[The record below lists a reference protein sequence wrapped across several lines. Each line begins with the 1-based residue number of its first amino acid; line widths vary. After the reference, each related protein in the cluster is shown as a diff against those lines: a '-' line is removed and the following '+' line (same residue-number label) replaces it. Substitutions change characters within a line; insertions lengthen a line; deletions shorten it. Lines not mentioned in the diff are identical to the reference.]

1 MEAKA
6 RDFPPAACIGENI
19 TAAKS
24 CELITCGASDKRWQ
38 ACEGRLRIKSRRR
51 PTGRHV
57 RYVLADIPPRAESE
71 IFLAVA
77 IDVPSISAISLATH
91 TL

>member
-1 MEAKA
+1 MRAAIPGAYKLEAEL
-6 RDFPPAACIGENI
+6 GEWW
-19 TAAKS
+19 AWKQLR
-24 CELITCGASDKRWQ
+24 EQGLRPYLR
-38 ACEGRLRIKSRRR
+38 EGRLRIKSRRR
-51 PTGRHV
+51 PTDRHV